1 MENIIQILLISIIQG
16 IAEFIPVSSSA
27 HIILLSNLFNYEKF
41 ELAINVSAHFGS
53 LVAVLFYFN
62 KEIYNFSKNKN
73 LFYKVIIASIPIFII
88 GYILIELK
96 IISNLRTIEIMGWT
110 TIIFGILL
118 YISDKFKIKL
128 KIKNNFTFRNAIII
142 GFYQT
147 LALIPGVSRSGIII
161 TGARFLKFNRI
172 DAAKISFLLS
182 IPALGAWS
190 LYGCFDLIKQ
200 NDQILTVSSILTAF
214 LSFIFSYIT
223 IKYFLIYL
231 KKFNLNLFVIY
242 RLILGIIL
250 LSVVYL
256 K

>member
-27 HIILLSNLFNYEKF
+27 HINLLSNLFNYEKI

-88 GYILIELK
+88 GYILIKLK

-128 KIKNNFTFRNAIII
+128 KMKNNFTFRNAIII

-200 NDQILTVSSILTAF
+200 NDQILTVSSTLTAF

-250 LSVVYL
+250 LSIVYL
-256 K
+256 

>member
-27 HIILLSNLFNYEKF
+27 HINLLSNLFNYEKI

-62 KEIYNFSKNKN
+62 KEIHNFSKNKN

-128 KIKNNFTFRNAIII
+128 KMKNNFTFRNAIII

-182 IPALGAWS
+182 IPSLGAWS
-190 LYGCFDLIKQ
+190 LYGFFDLIKQ

-214 LSFIFSYIT
+214 LSFVFSYIT

-242 RLILGIIL
+242 RLIMGIIL

>member
-27 HIILLSNLFNYEKF
+27 HINLLSNLFNYEKI

-128 KIKNNFTFRNAIII
+128 KMKNNFTFRNAIII

-190 LYGCFDLIKQ
+190 LYGGFDLIKQ

>member
-27 HIILLSNLFNYEKF
+27 HINLLSNLFNYEKI

-128 KIKNNFTFRNAIII
+128 KMKNNFTFRNAIII

-242 RLILGIIL
+242 RLLMGIIL

-256 K
+256 

>member
-27 HIILLSNLFNYEKF
+27 HINLLSNLFNYEKF

-128 KIKNNFTFRNAIII
+128 KMKNNFTFRNAIII

-231 KKFNLNLFVIY
+231 NKFNLNLFVIY

>member
-27 HIILLSNLFNYEKF
+27 HINLLSNLFNYEKI

-62 KEIYNFSKNKN
+62 KEIHNFSKNKN

-128 KIKNNFTFRNAIII
+128 KMKNNFTFRNAIII

-250 LSVVYL
+250 LSIVYL
-256 K
+256 

>member
-27 HIILLSNLFNYEKF
+27 HINLLSNLFNYEKI

-73 LFYKVIIASIPIFII
+73 LFYKIIIASIPIFII

-118 YISDKFKIKL
+118 YFSDKFKIKL
-128 KIKNNFTFRNAIII
+128 KMKNNFTFRNAIII

-250 LSVVYL
+250 LSIVYL
-256 K
+256 

>member
-27 HIILLSNLFNYEKF
+27 HINLLSNLFNYEKF

-128 KIKNNFTFRNAIII
+128 KMKNNFTFRNAIII

-214 LSFIFSYIT
+214 LSFVFSYIT

-256 K
+256 

>member
-16 IAEFIPVSSSA
+16 ISEFIPVSSSA
-27 HIILLSNLFNYEKF
+27 HINLLSKIFNYEKI

-53 LVAVLFYFN
+53 LIAVLFYFN
-62 KEIYNFSKNKN
+62 KEIYNFSKNKD
-73 LFYKVIIASIPIFII
+73 LFYKVIIASTPIFII

-96 IISNLRTIEIMGWT
+96 IISNLRTLEIMGWT

-118 YISDKFKIKL
+118 YISDKSKIKL
-128 KIKNNFTFRNAIII
+128 KIKNNFTFKNAIII

-147 LALIPGVSRSGIII
+147 LALVPGVSRSGIII

-172 DAAKISFLLS
+172 DAAKMSFLLS
-182 IPALGAWS
+182 IPSLGVWS
-190 LYGCFDLIKQ
+190 LYGFFDLIKQ
-200 NDQILTVSSILTAF
+200 NDQILTMSSILTAF
-214 LSFIFSYIT
+214 LSFVFSYIT

-231 KKFNLNLFVIY
+231 KKFNLNLFVVY

-256 K
+256 

>member
-16 IAEFIPVSSSA
+16 ISEFIPVSSSA
-27 HIILLSNLFNYEKF
+27 HINLLSKIFNYEKI

-53 LVAVLFYFN
+53 LITVLFYFN
-62 KEIYNFSKNKN
+62 KEIYNFSKNKD
-73 LFYKVIIASIPIFII
+73 LFYKVIIASTPIFII

-96 IISNLRTIEIMGWT
+96 IISNLRTLEIMGWT
-110 TIIFGILL
+110 TIIFGIFL
-118 YISDKFKIKL
+118 YISDKSKIKL
-128 KIKNNFTFRNAIII
+128 KIKNNFTFKNAIII

-147 LALIPGVSRSGIII
+147 LALVPGVSRSGIII

-172 DAAKISFLLS
+172 DAAKMSFLLS
-182 IPALGAWS
+182 IPSLGVWS
-190 LYGCFDLIKQ
+190 LYGFFDLIKQ
-200 NDQILTVSSILTAF
+200 NDQILTMSSILTAF
-214 LSFIFSYIT
+214 LSFVFSYIT

-231 KKFNLNLFVIY
+231 KKFNLNLFVVY

-256 K
+256 

>member
-27 HIILLSNLFNYEKF
+27 HINLLSNLFNYEKI

-128 KIKNNFTFRNAIII
+128 KMKNNFTFRNAIII

-214 LSFIFSYIT
+214 LSFVFSYIT

-250 LSVVYL
+250 LSIVYL
-256 K
+256 

>member
-27 HIILLSNLFNYEKF
+27 HINLLSNLFNYEKI

-118 YISDKFKIKL
+118 YFSDKFKIKL
-128 KIKNNFTFRNAIII
+128 KMKNNFTFRNAIII

-182 IPALGAWS
+182 IPSLGAWS

-200 NDQILTVSSILTAF
+200 NDQILTMSSILTAF

-231 KKFNLNLFVIY
+231 KKFNLNLFVVY

-256 K
+256 

>member
-27 HIILLSNLFNYEKF
+27 HINLLSNLFNYEKI

-62 KEIYNFSKNKN
+62 KEIYNFSKNKH

-128 KIKNNFTFRNAIII
+128 KMKNNFTFRNAIII

-250 LSVVYL
+250 LSIVYL
-256 K
+256 

>member
-27 HIILLSNLFNYEKF
+27 HINLLSNLFNYEKF

-128 KIKNNFTFRNAIII
+128 KMKNNFTFRNAIII

-172 DAAKISFLLS
+172 DAAKMSFLLS
-182 IPALGAWS
+182 IPSLGVWS
-190 LYGCFDLIKQ
+190 LYGFFDLIKQ
-200 NDQILTVSSILTAF
+200 NDQILTMSSILTAF
-214 LSFIFSYIT
+214 LSFVFSYIT

-256 K
+256 

>member
-27 HIILLSNLFNYEKF
+27 HINLLSNLFNYEKI

-96 IISNLRTIEIMGWT
+96 IISNLRTIEVMGWT

-128 KIKNNFTFRNAIII
+128 KMKNNFTFGNAIII

-182 IPALGAWS
+182 VPTLGAWS

-214 LSFIFSYIT
+214 LSFVFSYIT

-250 LSVVYL
+250 LSIVYL
-256 K
+256 

>member
-27 HIILLSNLFNYEKF
+27 HINLLSNLFNYEKF
-41 ELAINVSAHFGS
+41 ELTINVSAHFGS

-128 KIKNNFTFRNAIII
+128 KMKNNFTFRNAIII

-250 LSVVYL
+250 LSIVYL
-256 K
+256 

>member
-27 HIILLSNLFNYEKF
+27 HINLLSNLFNYEKI

-128 KIKNNFTFRNAIII
+128 KMKNNFTFRNAIII

-256 K
+256 

>member
-27 HIILLSNLFNYEKF
+27 HINLLSNLFNYEKF

-73 LFYKVIIASIPIFII
+73 LFYKVIIASIPIFVI

-128 KIKNNFTFRNAIII
+128 KMKNNFTFRNAIII

-214 LSFIFSYIT
+214 WSFVFSYIT

-250 LSVVYL
+250 LSIVYL
-256 K
+256 

>member
-27 HIILLSNLFNYEKF
+27 HINLLSNLFNYEKI

-128 KIKNNFTFRNAIII
+128 KMRKNFTFRNAIII

-161 TGARFLKFNRI
+161 TGARFLKLNRI

-182 IPALGAWS
+182 VPALGAWS
-190 LYGCFDLIKQ
+190 LYGIFDLAKQ

>member
-1 MENIIQILLISIIQG
+1 MENLIQILLISIIQG

-27 HIILLSNLFNYEKF
+27 HINLLSNLFNYEKF

-128 KIKNNFTFRNAIII
+128 KMKNNFTFRNAIII

>member
-1 MENIIQILLISIIQG
+1 MENIIQILIISIIQG

-27 HIILLSNLFNYEKF
+27 HIYLLSNIFNYEKI
-41 ELAINVSAHFGS
+41 ELSINVSAHFGS

-73 LFYKVIIASIPIFII
+73 LFYKVIIASTPIFII

-96 IISNLRTIEIMGWT
+96 IISNLRTLEIMGWT

-128 KIKNNFTFRNAIII
+128 RMKNNFTFKNAIII

-182 IPALGAWS
+182 VPTLGAWS
-190 LYGCFDLIKQ
+190 LYGFFDLIKQ
-200 NDQILTVSSILTAF
+200 NDQILTMSSIITAF

-242 RLILGIIL
+242 RLIMGIIL

-256 K
+256 

>member
-1 MENIIQILLISIIQG
+1 MENIIQILLISTIQG

-128 KIKNNFTFRNAIII
+128 KMKNNFTFRNAIII

-250 LSVVYL
+250 LSIVYL
-256 K
+256 

>member
-16 IAEFIPVSSSA
+16 IAEFITVSSSA

-128 KIKNNFTFRNAIII
+128 KMKNNFTFRNAIII

-182 IPALGAWS
+182 IPALGVWS

-250 LSVVYL
+250 LSIVYL
-256 K
+256 

>member
-27 HIILLSNLFNYEKF
+27 HINLLSNLFNYEKI

-88 GYILIELK
+88 GYILIEFK

-118 YISDKFKIKL
+118 YISDKSKIKL
-128 KIKNNFTFRNAIII
+128 KMKNNFTFRNAIII
-142 GFYQT
+142 GFYQI

-256 K
+256 

>member
-27 HIILLSNLFNYEKF
+27 HINLLSNLLDYEKF

-128 KIKNNFTFRNAIII
+128 KMKNNFTFRNAIII

-250 LSVVYL
+250 LSIVYL
-256 K
+256 

>member
-27 HIILLSNLFNYEKF
+27 HINLLTNLFNYEKF

-128 KIKNNFTFRNAIII
+128 KMKNNFTFRNAIII

-200 NDQILTVSSILTAF
+200 DDQILTVNSILTAF

-250 LSVVYL
+250 LSIVYL
-256 K
+256 

>member
-1 MENIIQILLISIIQG
+1 M
-16 IAEFIPVSSSA
+16 
-27 HIILLSNLFNYEKF
+27 
-41 ELAINVSAHFGS
+41 
-53 LVAVLFYFN
+53 VAVLFYFN
-62 KEIYNFSKNKN
+62 KEIYNFSKNKY

-128 KIKNNFTFRNAIII
+128 KMKNNFTFKNAIII

-250 LSVVYL
+250 LSIVYL
-256 K
+256 

>member
-27 HIILLSNLFNYEKF
+27 HINLLSNLFNYEKI

-200 NDQILTVSSILTAF
+200 NDQILTVSSILTTF

-242 RLILGIIL
+242 RLLMGIIL

-256 K
+256 

>member
-27 HIILLSNLFNYEKF
+27 HINLLSNLFNYEKI

-118 YISDKFKIKL
+118 YISDKSKIKL
-128 KIKNNFTFRNAIII
+128 KMKNNFTFRNAIII

-214 LSFIFSYIT
+214 LSFVFSYIT

-250 LSVVYL
+250 LSIVYL
-256 K
+256 

>member
-27 HIILLSNLFNYEKF
+27 HINLLSNLFNYGKF
-41 ELAINVSAHFGS
+41 ELAVNVSAHFGS

-128 KIKNNFTFRNAIII
+128 KMKNNFTFRNAIII

-200 NDQILTVSSILTAF
+200 NDEILTVSSILTAF

-250 LSVVYL
+250 LSIVYL
-256 K
+256 

>member
-27 HIILLSNLFNYEKF
+27 HINLLSNLFDYEKI

-88 GYILIELK
+88 GYILIELE

-118 YISDKFKIKL
+118 YFSDKFKIKL
-128 KIKNNFTFRNAIII
+128 KMKNNFTFRNAIII

>member
-27 HIILLSNLFNYEKF
+27 HINLLSNLFNYEKI

-118 YISDKFKIKL
+118 YISDKSKIKL
-128 KIKNNFTFRNAIII
+128 KMKNNFTFRNAIII

-190 LYGCFDLIKQ
+190 LYC
-200 NDQILTVSSILTAF
+200 
-214 LSFIFSYIT
+214 
-223 IKYFLIYL
+223 
-231 KKFNLNLFVIY
+231 
-242 RLILGIIL
+242 L
-250 LSVVYL
+250 LYTSDAADE
-256 K
+256 

>member
-27 HIILLSNLFNYEKF
+27 HINLLSNLFNYEKI

-214 LSFIFSYIT
+214 LSFVFSYIT

-256 K
+256 

>member
-27 HIILLSNLFNYEKF
+27 HINLLSNIFNYEKI

-118 YISDKFKIKL
+118 YISDKFQIKL
-128 KIKNNFTFRNAIII
+128 KMKNNFTFRNAIII

-182 IPALGAWS
+182 IPALGVWS
-190 LYGCFDLIKQ
+190 LYGVFDLIKQ